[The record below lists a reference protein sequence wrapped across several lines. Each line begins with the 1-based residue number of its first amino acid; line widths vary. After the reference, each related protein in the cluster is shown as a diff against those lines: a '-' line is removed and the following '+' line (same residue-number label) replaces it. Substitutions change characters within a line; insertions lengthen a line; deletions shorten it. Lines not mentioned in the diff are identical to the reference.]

1 MIRLESVCRRP
12 FNEAVFEACSA
23 ITTCGGWIK
32 DHRLYSNMMAMIAF
46 EVPAGRLE
54 ALAAALADA
63 GIVIETRPVAE
74 PGSTADMAGQLT
86 INFVNRGPD
95 VRRVVPTI

>member
-46 EVPAGRLE
+46 EVPAG
-54 ALAAALADA
+54 
-63 GIVIETRPVAE
+63 GSRPWQPHSPT
-74 PGSTADMAGQLT
+74 PGSSSRRARLQ
-86 INFVNRGPD
+86 NRAA
-95 VRRVVPTI
+95 RPTWPAN